1 MVEVTDVFEVVRK
14 HRGDAIVCAGGRSG
28 LGHLAE
34 YSDRPKRDASTVV
47 ESMGAMVPFGLG
59 LAIAQPD
66 EKLILLD
73 SEGSLLMNL
82 GALVTVAGKRPEN
95 FYHFLLDNG
104 CYATT
109 GGQPVPN
116 AEVID
121 YVGLAREAGYA
132 SVHSFDDLEDLDIG
146 LPEILGSTGPVFVVM
161 KVEPE
166 IENLPLSLR
175 DPVEG
180 PRPKEKVIQD
190 LREDLGISP
199 SG

>member
-1 MVEVTDVFEVVRK
+1 MVEATDVFEVVRK

-28 LGHLAE
+28 LGHWAE

-121 YVGLAREAGYA
+121 YEGLAREAGYA
-132 SVHSFDDLEDLDIG
+132 SVHSFDNLEDLDIS
-146 LPEILGSTGPVFVVM
+146 LSEILGSTGPVFVAM

-199 SG
+199 SE

>member
-1 MVEVTDVFEVVRK
+1 MVEATDVFEVVRK
-14 HRGDAIVCAGGRSG
+14 HRSDAIVCAGGHSG
-28 LGHLAE
+28 LAHWAE
-34 YSDRPKRDASTVV
+34 YSDRPKRDASPVV

-59 LAIAQPD
+59 LAIAQP
-66 EKLILLD
+66 EIKVILLD
-73 SEGSLLMNL
+73 SEGSLLMSL
-82 GALVTVAGKRPEN
+82 GALVTVSGKRPEN

-116 AEVID
+116 SEEID
-121 YVGLAREAGYA
+121 YEGLAREAGYA
-132 SVHSFDDLEDLDIG
+132 MVYSFDDLEALDTS
-146 LPEILGSTGPVFVVM
+146 LPKILSSTGPVFAVV

-180 PRPKEKVIQD
+180 RKSREEVIRD
-190 LREDLGISP
+190 IREDLGINP
-199 SG
+199 SE